1 MSSIVEFVLT
11 DLGKNHIIA
20 ELEFHGH
27 MKWRVWPVISGQAL
41 DLQNINFSRYKKGN
55 ILPYNIFSFWNSK
68 WLMPSQGSLWIW
80 YELVDC
86 GRPLMF
92 SKEIFVVLN
101 ILI

>member
-41 DLQNINFSRYKKGN
+41 DLQNINFSRYKK
-55 ILPYNIFSFWNSK
+55 
-68 WLMPSQGSLWIW
+68 
-80 YELVDC
+80 
-86 GRPLMF
+86 
-92 SKEIFVVLN
+92 EISCHTIYFLSGIVSG
-101 ILI
+101 